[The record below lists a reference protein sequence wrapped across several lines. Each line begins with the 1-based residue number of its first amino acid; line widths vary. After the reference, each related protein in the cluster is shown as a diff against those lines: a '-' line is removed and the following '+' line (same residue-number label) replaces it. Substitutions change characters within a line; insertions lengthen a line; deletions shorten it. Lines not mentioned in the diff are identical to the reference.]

1 MEWGNLAMRTS
12 EEPTDCPIVS
22 KITHRYVP
30 DSPIES
36 DRIMRLPAGVPEGA
50 RKPAEEMTDSE
61 VQTKTV
67 NLQVVE
73 DFSKDSE
80 RFPITR
86 AMEVEM
92 LQKQSGEKKVDV
104 SAPYLKY
111 QKKLIRSAKP
121 QNLNLDSSS
130 HIEMLDQVTA
140 DDAQYGK
147 VDGVRWILGLPLCS
161 SLLQLPNLRGDTLL
175 HLAARKGYIDV
186 VVALF
191 DGAKAVFKEMES
203 EIGTDKVMLRM
214 TNMEE
219 DTAFHEAVRYDHPD
233 IVELLIQK
241 DLEFTYGANITSH
254 TPLCIYMY
262 NTQVVLLLVGPL
274 IL

>member
-1 MEWGNLAMRTS
+1 M
-12 EEPTDCPIVS
+12 
-22 KITHRYVP
+22 
-30 DSPIES
+30 
-36 DRIMRLPAGVPEGA
+36 
-50 RKPAEEMTDSE
+50 
-61 VQTKTV
+61 
-67 NLQVVE
+67 
-73 DFSKDSE
+73 
-80 RFPITR
+80 
-86 AMEVEM
+86 
-92 LQKQSGEKKVDV
+92 
-104 SAPYLKY
+104 
-111 QKKLIRSAKP
+111 
-121 QNLNLDSSS
+121 
-130 HIEMLDQVTA
+130 
-140 DDAQYGK
+140 
-147 VDGVRWILGLPLCS
+147 DGVRWILGLPLCS

-262 NTQVVLLLVGPL
+262 NVP
-274 IL
+274 